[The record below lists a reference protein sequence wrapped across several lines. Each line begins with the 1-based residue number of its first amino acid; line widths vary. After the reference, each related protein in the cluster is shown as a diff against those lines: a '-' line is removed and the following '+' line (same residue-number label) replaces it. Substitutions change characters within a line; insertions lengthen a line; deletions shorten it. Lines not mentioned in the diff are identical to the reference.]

1 MMESHQGTSL
11 TRVYIIVASINPL
24 ENLRSFFNER
34 NEYSENTYDV
44 RILVIDEG
52 YQTLRKHNSKILS
65 GLSDVSY
72 AFYGPKER
80 EYWFKSHFNT
90 GYDQYLSVIPEK
102 CHAETSFGFL
112 VAYENEASIVI
123 EVDDDVL
130 AVSDHDLLEVHRRNL
145 IESHGIRVNAN
156 NKWYNSLE
164 NLSLNSKKK
173 EFPRG
178 HPYDSECRD
187 ENYEWIEKGGK
198 CVLNMGLWS
207 GAPDFDALTIL
218 YHGGLNGMCKIKGK
232 NINREKIIIGEGTY
246 FAICSMNT
254 GFLSK
259 IIPAFYQLYMNHMGI
274 DRYDDIWS
282 GLFLKKVADHLGDNV
297 CLGAPLVYHDK
308 RPRDTFEDLKKEI
321 EGMIINER
329 LWQVVDELSI
339 NGNNYTDA
347 YLSLT
352 ENLQKHLS
360 KIGLNAY
367 HERFMKTQITKMRKW
382 TEITDKLR

>member
-1 MMESHQGTSL
+1 L
-11 TRVYIIVASINPL
+11 TRIYVTIASINTL
-24 ENLRSFFNER
+24 ENLGGLLNNR
-34 NEYSENTYDV
+34 NECSENRHDV
-44 RILVIDEG
+44 RIVVIDEG
-52 YQTLRKHNSKILS
+52 DQALRKHNSKILS
-65 GLSDVSY
+65 NLPNGSY

-80 EYWFKSHFNT
+80 EHWFKSRFNS
-90 GYDQYLSVIPEK
+90 GYYQYLSVIPEK

-112 VAYENEASIVI
+112 VAYENEAPIVI

-130 AVSDHDLLEVHRRNL
+130 AVPDHDLVEGHRRNL
-145 IESHGIRVNAN
+145 IESQGVRVHAK

-164 NLSLNSKKK
+164 NLSLNSHKKK
-173 EFPRG
+173 FPRG
-178 HPYDSECRD
+178 HPYASRCRD
-187 ENYEWIEKGGK
+187 ENYEWIEVGGK

-218 YHGGLNGMCKIKGK
+218 YHGGLNGVCKIKAES
-232 NINREKIIIGEGTY
+232 INREKIIVGEGTY

-259 IIPAFYQLYMNHMGI
+259 IIPAFYQLYMNHMEI

-308 RPRDTFEDLKKEI
+308 RPRDTFKDLKKEI
-321 EGMIINER
+321 EGMVMNER
-329 LWQVVDELSI
+329 LWRVIDELSI
-339 NGNNYTDA
+339 DGNNYTDA

-352 ENLQKHLS
+352 ENLQRHLS
-360 KIGLNAY
+360 KIALNAY
-367 HERFMKTQITKMRKW
+367 HEKFMKIQMTKMRKW